1 MFYMSYTIH
10 VGFILVELNST
21 QEERAMR
28 LHKEAIVIDTHC
40 DTLGGFLPRR
50 GRPSRVFAEDNETGQ
65 IDLPKMIKGGITCQ
79 VFAICTASGPIVPDA
94 TLRTL
99 KQVDHFYNVMV
110 KHPKFRG
117 VTTPDEIIDAKKNDQ
132 VTGILALEGSE
143 PLMGDI
149 ALMRVFYQL
158 GFRVISF
165 THNPSTPFATGLGA
179 RRSEGKLP
187 ALGVQ
192 GLEEMEKLGIVF
204 DVSHLADSSY
214 WDVCDVMKGPFIASH
229 SNCRDLCDVPRNL
242 TDDMI
247 KALADHNG
255 VMGMN
260 YLGGF
265 VAKETPN
272 LEKMV
277 DHVDRIVKLV
287 GPDYVGLGS
296 DYDGGGRLPELN
308 DTSMVPNFTRELV
321 KREYSDEDILKIMGG
336 NFLRVFKKVLK

>member
-1 MFYMSYTIH
+1 MI
-10 VGFILVELNST
+10 ELSKS

-40 DTLGGFLPRR
+40 DSLGGYLPSR
-50 GRPSRVFAEDNETGQ
+50 GRPTKVFAEDNETGQ
-65 IDLPKMIKGGITCQ
+65 IDLPKLVKGGVTCQ

-94 TLRTL
+94 TFRAL
-99 KQVDHFYNVMV
+99 KQVDYFYNVMN
-110 KHPKFRG
+110 KLPNFTG
-117 VTTPDEIIDAKKNDQ
+117 VTTADEIVEAKNKGV
-132 VTGILALEGSE
+132 VTGLLALEGAE

-158 GFRVISF
+158 GFRMISF
-165 THNPSTPFATGLGA
+165 CHNNRTPWADGLGFK
-179 RRSEGKLP
+179 RSEGKLP
-187 ALGVQ
+187 ELGVK
-192 GLEEMEKLGIVF
+192 GLEEIQRLGIVF
-204 DVSHLADSSY
+204 DVSHITDHGF
-214 WDVCDVMKGPFIASH
+214 WDVCDLMKGPFIASH
-229 SNCRDLCDVPRNL
+229 SNCRALCDVPRNL

-247 KALADHNG
+247 HALADHDG

-265 VAKETPN
+265 VAKENAN

-277 DHVDRIVKLV
+277 DHIDRIVNLV
-287 GPDYVGLGS
+287 GPNHVGLGS

-308 DTSMVPNFTRELV
+308 DTSMVPNMTRELV
-321 KREYSDEDILKIMGG
+321 KREYSDEDILKILGG